1 MEKELKT
8 EMNRGFLTTEDEVF
22 LIEGRRLV
30 RDGGKLL
37 ENAGFREEH
46 VQQDIRPD

>member
-1 MEKELKT
+1 MGKELKT

-30 RDGGKLL
+30 REEEKLL

-46 VQQDIRPD
+46 VQQGIRSD